1 MVTLSPVTTPTINV
15 NQNREQTPV
24 RDDTAARER
33 LEATKPSGASVA
45 KSENSTQ
52 KNYRQQQDF
61 ADARLPDPSTT
72 TQGNRRGSLLD
83 LTV

>member
-1 MVTLSPVTTPTINV
+1 MVTLSPVTTPSINV

-24 RDDTAARER
+24 RDETSSRER
-33 LEATKPSGASVA
+33 LSETKPAFTSLA
-45 KSENSTQ
+45 KTDSDTQ

-61 ADARLPDPSTT
+61 ADARLPDPSTL
-72 TQGNRRGSLLD
+72 QGGNRRGSLLD